1 MGEYD
6 LIVHMFAIFDE
17 AVISFFGSWPRGEK
31 DDK

>member
-6 LIVHMFAIFDE
+6 IVVHMFAIFDE
-17 AVISFFGSWPRGEK
+17 AVISFFGSWPCGEK

>member
-6 LIVHMFAIFDE
+6 LIKHMFAIFDE
-17 AVISFFGSWPRGEK
+17 AVISFFGSWPCGEK

>member
-6 LIVHMFAIFDE
+6 LTVRIFDE
-17 AVISFFGSWPRGEK
+17 AVISFFGSWPCGEK